1 MFKIISLILSLVFAL
16 TLSAIEPEIL
26 QRLDSIDSKCNK
38 CIELKNYKGA
48 ISELLNAKKLI
59 LSLPDSTR
67 IEYMG
72 STDMNSNFYYNLSR
86 LYCLDEQ
93 ADSASKMF
101 RKFTDKA
108 IDNVE
113 ININNFITDKDFTLL
128 YNDSVYLEC
137 LERLKKYADYK
148 AILKNGSLYWR
159 NSAPESL
166 KFRYAEPNDSDLVRL
181 RNHFNLDSIAGSG
194 DELSKIKNLMTWL
207 HNTVRHDGSS
217 YNPKIKNTISMIE
230 LCKKENRGVNCRM
243 LAQMLTEIYLSMGF
257 KARFVT
263 CLPKN
268 YISDCHV
275 ITTVYSRTLDKWI
288 WVDPSFD
295 AYLTDQSGTML
306 SIQEVR
312 EMICQGKES
321 NIFLNDYANWNNLEK
336 TTKEHYI
343 DYYMA
348 KNLYYL
354 CCMEWSRFNAETL
367 IAGRKYC
374 YIYLVPYDDNTSSI
388 PHANGIRISDDN
400 CFWQSPF

>member
-1 MFKIISLILSLVFAL
+1 MYKIISIILSLAFAS
-16 TLSAIEPEIL
+16 TLFAIEPDIL
-26 QRLDSIDSKCNK
+26 QKLDSIDSKCNR

-48 ISELLNAKKLI
+48 ISELLNAKKFI

-86 LYCLDEQ
+86 LYCLDGQ
-93 ADSASKMF
+93 VDSASEMF

-108 IDNVE
+108 IGNVE
-113 ININNFITDKDFTLL
+113 ININDLIVDKDFTLL
-128 YNDSVYLEC
+128 HNDSAYSEC

-148 AILKNGSLYWR
+148 AILKGGSLYWR

-181 RNHFNLDSIAGSG
+181 RNRFNLDSIAGSG

-263 CLPKN
+263 CLPKT

-275 ITTVYSRTLDKWI
+275 ITTVYSCTLDKWI

-295 AYLTDQSGTML
+295 AYLTDQCGTML

-312 EMICQGKES
+312 EMICQGNES

-343 DYYMA
+343 DYYMS

-367 IAGRKYC
+367 IDGRKYS
-374 YIYLVPYDDNTSSI
+374 YIYLVPYDDITSSI
-388 PHANGIRISDDN
+388 PQAKGIRICDDN